1 MCIYPIYFI
10 YVYIYCHILFY
21 FLFIDFFIQFFFI
34 DSYKERCIKY
44 VWWNWSFAELLR
56 NMFHVWNLS
65 FPLGTSH
72 LRQIQIDLQAE
83 KDPKE
88 KTAPIFRRVTRW
100 RFMNSAVFRF
110 TDNRTRI
117 RAALGGIDG
126 QSSPIVDIDVD
137 WSEGCGSR
145 PSKQSNLSVDSPS
158 HVACAR
164 GRIFVTNRRATV
176 SQVRWFHFVSPDSR
190 TGLPQLF
197 PDHGNFVGS
206 ISCSRRSGDGD
217 K

>member
-21 FLFIDFFIQFFFI
+21 FLFIDFFIQFFLLI
-34 DSYKERCIKY
+34 HIRSAISNMSDEIGVSRNYY
-44 VWWNWSFAELLR
+44 VIC
-56 NMFHVWNLS
+56 FHVWNLS

-158 HVACAR
+158 HVAVCTWPYLLQIAGQPSVR
-164 GRIFVTNRRATV
+164 FDGSTSCLRIPA
-176 SQVRWFHFVSPDSR
+176 PDCR
-190 TGLPQLF
+190 
-197 PDHGNFVGS
+197 
-206 ISCSRRSGDGD
+206 SCSRITEIS
-217 K
+217 